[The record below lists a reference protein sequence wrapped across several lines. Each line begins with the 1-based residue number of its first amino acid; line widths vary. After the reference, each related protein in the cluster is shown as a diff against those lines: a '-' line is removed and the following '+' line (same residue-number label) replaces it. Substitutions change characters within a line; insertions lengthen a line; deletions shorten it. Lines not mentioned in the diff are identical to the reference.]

1 MIEAKG
7 MRVERDDASWVKAS
21 ASSAKID
28 SCVVEVAFVGS
39 AVLVRD
45 STDPIGPVLVYT
57 ADEWAAFLAG
67 VRAGE
72 FDLLHTG

>member
-7 MRVERDDASWVKAS
+7 MRVEIDDASWVKAT

-28 SCVVEVAFVGS
+28 GCVVEVAFVGP

-45 STDPIGPVLVYT
+45 SSDPIGPVLVFT
-57 ADEWAAFLAG
+57 VDEWAAFLAG

-72 FDLLHTG
+72 FEPVDVG